1 MAQREAGSPRGYD
14 GRGRDLSEAEVQANI
29 DAGKPYVV
37 RLKVE
42 ARARQLLKTS
52 FAVKSNLITSR
63 LTIRF

>member
-1 MAQREAGSPRGYD
+1 MTQREAGSPRGYD

-42 ARARQLLKTS
+42 RPGKTIVKDKL
-52 FAVKSNLITSR
+52 AVKSNLITSR